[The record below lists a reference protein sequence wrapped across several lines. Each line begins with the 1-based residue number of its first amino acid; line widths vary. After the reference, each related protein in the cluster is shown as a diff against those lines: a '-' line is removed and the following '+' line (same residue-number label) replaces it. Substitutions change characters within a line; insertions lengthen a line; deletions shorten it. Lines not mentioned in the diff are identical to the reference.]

1 MLISVCIP
9 VYNGENCLEKCLQS
23 LCDQTQSKFEVIIQD
38 DASTDKSKKI
48 IEKFHELPIF
58 YQKNETN
65 LGMIRNWNKCIKR
78 ANGQIISFLHQV

>member
-48 IEKFHELPIF
+48 IEMTKL
-58 YQKNETN
+58 
-65 LGMIRNWNKCIKR
+65 
-78 ANGQIISFLHQV
+78 